1 MTTWFMIFGCWAI
14 SFLFS
19 GIEAGLLSADP
30 VRLRNQVKQR
40 QRAALRLDRL
50 LKSPERLLVTVLL
63 VTNMADILGLLLL
76 TRRLV
81 WSFGNKGFLLALI
94 ISLPIYL
101 FVLAVLP
108 KSLFRRFPLRGL
120 ARLANLLELVSL
132 ILWPVLELGSAL
144 RRFLFGEREVS
155 RGRIFVAREE
165 LKHITAQSEREGSIT
180 ATERAMIHNVVDFRG
195 IKARDVM
202 VPMQKV
208 LAVSP
213 DATIASALELA
224 RIAKVDRLPV
234 ISRDGHAHGLINV
247 LDVLLDKDGEKPL
260 GRYIRRFVMANED
273 EPAFR
278 IVQRLRAARLGLAAV
293 IDRKS
298 NLTGIVTI
306 EDLIR
311 RLVSLSGSRA

>member
-1 MTTWFMIFGCWAI
+1 MI
-14 SFLFS
+14 
-19 GIEAGLLSADP
+19 
-30 VRLRNQVKQR
+30 Q
-40 QRAALRLDRL
+40 
-50 LKSPERLLVTVLL
+50 
-63 VTNMADILGLLLL
+63 
-76 TRRLV
+76 
-81 WSFGNKGFLLALI
+81 
-94 ISLPIYL
+94 
-101 FVLAVLP
+101 
-108 KSLFRRFPLRGL
+108 
-120 ARLANLLELVSL
+120 
-132 ILWPVLELGSAL
+132 
-144 RRFLFGEREVS
+144 
-155 RGRIFVAREE
+155 
-165 LKHITAQSEREGSIT
+165 
-180 ATERAMIHNVVDFRG
+180 NVVDFRG

-213 DATIASALELA
+213 EATIASALELA

-234 ISRDGHAHGLINV
+234 ITRDGHAHGLINV

-260 GRYIRRFVMANED
+260 GRYVRRFVMANED

-311 RLVSLSGSRA
+311 RLVSLSGPRV

>member
-1 MTTWFMIFGCWAI
+1 MTTWFMILGCWAI

-120 ARLANLLELVSL
+120 ARLASLLEFVSL
-132 ILWPVLELGSAL
+132 ILWPVLELGSVL
-144 RRFLFGEREVS
+144 RHFLFGEREVS

-247 LDVLLDKDGEKPL
+247 LDVLLDKDDEKP
-260 GRYIRRFVMANED
+260 
-273 EPAFR
+273 
-278 IVQRLRAARLGLAAV
+278 
-293 IDRKS
+293 
-298 NLTGIVTI
+298 
-306 EDLIR
+306 
-311 RLVSLSGSRA
+311 

>member
-1 MTTWFMIFGCWAI
+1 MTTWFMILGCWAI

-120 ARLANLLELVSL
+120 ARLASLLEFVSL
-132 ILWPVLELGSAL
+132 ILWPVLELGSVL
-144 RRFLFGEREVS
+144 RHFLFGEREVS

-180 ATERAMIHNVVDFRG
+180 AMERAMIHNVVDFRG

-213 DATIASALELA
+213 EATIASALEL
-224 RIAKVDRLPV
+224 
-234 ISRDGHAHGLINV
+234 
-247 LDVLLDKDGEKPL
+247 
-260 GRYIRRFVMANED
+260 
-273 EPAFR
+273 PA
-278 IVQRLRAARLGLAAV
+278 
-293 IDRKS
+293 
-298 NLTGIVTI
+298 
-306 EDLIR
+306 
-311 RLVSLSGSRA
+311 

>member
-1 MTTWFMIFGCWAI
+1 MTTWFMILGCWAI

-63 VTNMADILGLLLL
+63 VTNTADILGLFLL

-81 WSFGNKGFLLALI
+81 WSFGFKGYVFALLLSA
-94 ISLPIYL
+94 PIYL

-108 KSLFRRFPLRGL
+108 KSLFRRFPLRAL
-120 ARLANLLELVSL
+120 ARLASLLELVSL
-132 ILWPVLELGSAL
+132 ILWPLLELSGMV

-155 RGRIFVAREE
+155 RGRLFVAREE

-202 VPMQKV
+202 VPINKAIV
-208 LAVSP
+208 VSP
-213 DATIASALELA
+213 EATVASALELA
-224 RIAKVDRLPV
+224 RASNVDRIPV
-234 ISRDGHAHGLINV
+234 ITKDGHAQGLINV
-247 LDVLLDKDGEKPL
+247 LDVLFDKDGEKPL
-260 GRYIRRFVMANED
+260 SRYIRRLVMANED

>member
-1 MTTWFMIFGCWAI
+1 MKTWLAILGCWTI

-30 VRLRNQVKQR
+30 IRLRNQVKQG
-40 QRAALRLDRL
+40 QRPALRLNRL

-63 VTNMADILGLLLL
+63 VTNMADILGLLML

-81 WSFGNKGFLLALI
+81 WSFGFQGYVFALLLSA
-94 ISLPIYL
+94 PIYL

-108 KSLFRRFPLRGL
+108 KSLFRRFPLRAL
-120 ARLANLLELVSL
+120 ARLASLLELASL
-132 ILWPVLELGSAL
+132 LLWPLLELGSGL

-155 RGRIFVAREE
+155 RGRIFIAREE

-202 VPMQKV
+202 VPLQKAAV
-208 LAVSP
+208 LPP
-213 DATIASALELA
+213 DATVASALELA
-224 RIAKVDRLPV
+224 RSLNVDRLP
-234 ISRDGHAHGLINV
+234 IIAKDGHAQGLINV
-247 LDVLLDKDGEKPL
+247 LDVLLDKNGEKPL
-260 GRYIRRFVMANED
+260 SRYVRRLVMANED

-293 IDRKS
+293 IDQKS
-298 NLTGIVTI
+298 NITGIVTI